1 MKRIAVII
9 FSILL
14 VSFSTSFAQD
24 SQLSLKANDR
34 MVEAEGAQML
44 ITDRG
49 MIVTGAGVAY
59 DEDQYTILNAS
70 FEMKS
75 EQFLPGLRYGVGFK
89 GLYGRVAEGD
99 EPDDGKFAA
108 LGFLIGVEY
117 DLLAGVNPLNLPVDL
132 YSNIVVSPQVLT
144 FADGD
149 RYLEFKAGASFYILE
164 NAMVSLEFRRLNIDM
179 DKDEKRDSILLG
191 YTMRFY

>member
-1 MKRIAVII
+1 
-9 FSILL
+9 
-14 VSFSTSFAQD
+14 
-24 SQLSLKANDR
+24 
-34 MVEAEGAQML
+34 MVEAECAQMV

-49 MIVTGAGVAY
+49 MIVSGVGVAY

-99 EPDDGKFAA
+99 GTDDGKFAA
-108 LGFLIGVEY
+108 VGFLIGVEY

-132 YSNIVVSPQVLT
+132 YANVVVSPQVLT
-144 FADGD
+144 FADAD
-149 RYLEFKAGASFYILE
+149 RYLEFRGGAGFYILE
-164 NAMVSLEFRRLNIDM
+164 NAMISLEFRRLLVDM
-179 DKDEKRDSILLG
+179 ENDEKRDSILLG